1 MRYAAWIFDFDGT
14 LVDTGDLNIA
24 AVHAALTEHGLH
36 NIPLAWM
43 QTAPLA
49 DLTALRGQLHTD
61 LGARLECTDADLVR
75 SARAH
80 WLANAHRAV
89 PIPQMVA
96 LAHAAALRG
105 PIAVASAND
114 GAIVRTGLDHAGLS
128 GVVAVVVAR
137 EDVTRLKP
145 APDAFQIAARRLDVP
160 PERCLV
166 YENTDE
172 GVTAARAA
180 GMHVVDVRSPE
191 HTTGAGQDTN
201 ERGEAPPAPQAG
213 GARPLHPDDHQE
225 QS

>member
-36 NIPLAWM
+36 DIPLAWM
-43 QTAPLA
+43 RTAPLA
-49 DLTALRGQLHTD
+49 DLTSLRGQLHAD

-89 PIPQMVA
+89 PIRRMVA
-96 LAHAAALRG
+96 LARAAARRG
-105 PIAVASAND
+105 PVAVASAND
-114 GAIVRTGLDHAGLS
+114 GAIVRTGLAAAGLS
-128 GVVAVVVAR
+128 DVVTVVVAR
-137 EDVTRLKP
+137 EDVAHLKP
-145 APDAFQIAARRLDVP
+145 APDAFQTAARRLDVP
-160 PERCLV
+160 AERCLV

-180 GMHVVDVRSPE
+180 GMHVVDIRHPG
-191 HTTGAGQDTN
+191 HTAGDDRDTN
-201 ERGEAPPAPQAG
+201 DWGDEPLAPRA
-213 GARPLHPDDHQE
+213 GARPLNPDDHQE
-225 QS
+225 RS